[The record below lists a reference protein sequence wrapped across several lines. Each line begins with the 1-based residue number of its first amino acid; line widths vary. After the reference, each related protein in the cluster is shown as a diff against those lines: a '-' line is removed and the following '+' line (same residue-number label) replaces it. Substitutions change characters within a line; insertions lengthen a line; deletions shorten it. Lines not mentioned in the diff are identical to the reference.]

1 MKKFLSILIFGLLL
15 AACSNSI
22 DPSDSVTGTISVAQE
37 HEETGVNI
45 LTSPIVSD
53 PAYDPYSVENMSKA
67 MRNRILAKRAADTA
81 DVEQMSLAP
90 NYLYVRFLAD
100 GKRGVAELKKYDTSL
115 VLFRHPLD
123 YKHIR
128 KPVVYIDPTLPDSII
143 PLFATVPVDYKF
155 GPTKY
160 EVIKELFLVEPLDG
174 DCEEGECV
182 EETDSATTEKA
193 LLKKAAR
200 NSNGS
205 TLEKLADMG
214 ISLHEVQWES
224 MAMTGNIGNNAT
236 SRNRETGEFPK
247 AAWSILGGG
256 KNTEVS

>member
-100 GKRGVAELKKYDTSL
+100 GKRGA
-115 VLFRHPLD
+115 
-123 YKHIR
+123 
-128 KPVVYIDPTLPDSII
+128 
-143 PLFATVPVDYKF
+143 
-155 GPTKY
+155 
-160 EVIKELFLVEPLDG
+160 
-174 DCEEGECV
+174 
-182 EETDSATTEKA
+182 
-193 LLKKAAR
+193 
-200 NSNGS
+200 
-205 TLEKLADMG
+205 
-214 ISLHEVQWES
+214 
-224 MAMTGNIGNNAT
+224 
-236 SRNRETGEFPK
+236 
-247 AAWSILGGG
+247 
-256 KNTEVS
+256 